1 MHTTTKHPP
10 PPHANMLRTGCAL
23 FDLCTLIILVLAAV
37 MACSIPGPGPAMADE
52 PDPEASV
59 CGALREPLAF
69 WAFRHGAGSVNA
81 GRVAGIADI
90 ERITF
95 KTRDGRQLVG
105 YRLRSH
111 AATGYLLVAQGN
123 ATLADQIVR
132 DLQYFRRLRVDV
144 YVYDYR
150 GYGLSDGKSRLR
162 AIIDDYREIATSLN
176 AQPYRRRLLYGM
188 SMGGVILLNAVGAA
202 DEYTAL
208 VVDSSPS
215 RISRYGCPKIY
226 DPVQHLPP
234 DSSRIMII
242 GGECD
247 RVVPIAQVEEL
258 MRVAEGRGALVL
270 RHPDLAHPFMDAS
283 AEIQQKRFQAIAD
296 FLAR

>member
-1 MHTTTKHPP
+1 MPP
-10 PPHANMLRTGCAL
+10 PGCAP
-23 FDLCTLIILVLAAV
+23 FDSRTSLILTLATVV
-37 MACSIPGPGPAMADE
+37 ACSTPGPGPAMAGE

-69 WAFRHGAGSVNA
+69 WAFRRGAGSVQA
-81 GRVAGIADI
+81 GRVAGLADI

-95 KTRDGRQLVG
+95 TTRDGRQLGG
-105 YRLRSH
+105 YRLRVP
-111 AATGYLLVAQGN
+111 AASGYLLVAQGN
-123 ATLADQIVR
+123 ATLVDQIAR
-132 DLQYFRRLRVDV
+132 ELQIFRRLGVDI
-144 YVYDYR
+144 YLYDYR
-150 GYGLSDGKSRLR
+150 GYGLSEGKSRLR
-162 AIIDDYREIATSLN
+162 AIVEDYREIIASLN

-188 SMGGVILLNAVGAA
+188 SMGGIILLNAVAA
-202 DEYTAL
+202 TGDYSAL

-226 DPVQHLPP
+226 DPVHLLPP
-234 DSSRIMII
+234 DSSRILVI
-242 GGECD
+242 GGERD

-258 MRVAEGRGALVL
+258 MRVAQSRGAQVL

-283 AEIQQKRFQAIAD
+283 AELHQSRFQAVAD

>member
-1 MHTTTKHPP
+1 MPRP
-10 PPHANMLRTGCAL
+10 GCAS
-23 FDLCTLIILVLAAV
+23 FDRRTLTILALAAV
-37 MACSIPGPGPAMADE
+37 VACVIHGPSPAMAGE

-69 WAFRHGAGSVNA
+69 WAFRHGAGSVHA

-90 ERITF
+90 ERIAFT
-95 KTRDGRQLVG
+95 TRDGRQLGG
-105 YRLRSH
+105 YLLRAP

-123 ATLADQIVR
+123 ATLADQIAR
-132 DLQYFRRLRVDV
+132 DMQTFRRLGVDV
-144 YVYDYR
+144 YLYDYR
-150 GYGLSDGKSRLR
+150 GYGLSEGKSRLN
-162 AIIDDYREIATSLN
+162 AIVADYREIAASLN

-188 SMGGVILLNAVGAA
+188 SMGGVILLNAVAA
-202 DEYTAL
+202 TGDYTAL

-215 RISRYGCPKIY
+215 LISRYGCPKIY
-226 DPVQHLPP
+226 DPVHQLPP

-242 GGECD
+242 GGERD
-247 RVVPIAQVEEL
+247 RVVPIAHMEEL
-258 MRVAEGRGALVL
+258 MRVAHSRGAQVL

-283 AEIQQKRFQAIAD
+283 TDLHQSRFQAVAD

>member
-1 MHTTTKHPP
+1 MPRP
-10 PPHANMLRTGCAL
+10 GCAP
-23 FDLCTLIILVLAAV
+23 FDRRTRIILVLATV
-37 MACSIPGPGPAMADE
+37 VVCGLHGFSPAMANE

-69 WAFRHGAGSVNA
+69 WAFRRGAGSADA

-95 KTRDGRQLVG
+95 TTRDGRQLGG
-105 YRLRSH
+105 YKLRAP

-123 ATLADQIVR
+123 ATLADQIAR
-132 DLQYFRRLRVDV
+132 DLQYFRSLGVDV
-144 YVYDYR
+144 YLYDYR
-150 GYGLSDGKSRLR
+150 GYGLSEGKSRLR
-162 AIIDDYREIATSLN
+162 AIVEDYREIVASLN

-188 SMGGVILLNAVGAA
+188 SMGGVILLNAVGATG
-202 DEYTAL
+202 DYDAL

-226 DPVQHLPP
+226 DPVRQLPP
-234 DSSRIMII
+234 DSSRILVI
-242 GGECD
+242 GGERD

-258 MRVAEGRGALVL
+258 MRVAQSRGARVL
-270 RHPDLAHPFMDAS
+270 RHPGLAHPFMDAS
-283 AEIQQKRFQAIAD
+283 ADLHHSRFQAVAD